1 MKKILKTLLLAC
13 AVAAGAAQAAFP
25 ERTITLVV
33 PYAPGGA
40 ADAIARQLAVRMAT
54 RLGTSVIVDNKPG
67 ASGTIGEAFVAR
79 APADGYTVLYDATP
93 FSINPALYA
102 KLSFDDR
109 SFQPLS
115 LVSLSPNVL
124 IVRKDSPIRDQKDLV
139 ARAKAQP
146 GKLTFASG
154 GSGTVQRLAAEL
166 YRQGLGLDMLHV
178 PYKSGGP
185 AISDVMGGQ
194 VDFMFGTLAA
204 SNPLVASGKLRAL
217 AISSPKRSPLL
228 PEVPTVAE
236 TVLPG
241 YEAYEWNGL
250 LLPAGTPE
258 AVVQRLHQAVV
269 ESLQDEEL
277 RKRMG
282 EMGAQPVGGTPAE
295 FGAFLQKEAAK
306 WSGVIRK
313 GDIKVD

>member
-25 ERTITLVV
+25 ERTVTLVV

-204 SNPLVASGKLRAL
+204 SNPLVTSGKLRAL
-217 AISSPKRSPLL
+217 AISSPRRSTLL
-228 PEVPTVAE
+228 PDVPTVAE

-258 AVVQRLHQAVV
+258 AVVRRLHQAVV
-269 ESLQDEEL
+269 ESLQDGEL
-277 RKRMG
+277 RQRLAD
-282 EMGAQPVGGTPAE
+282 MGAQPVGGTPAE
-295 FGAFLQKEAAK
+295 FADFLKKEAAK
-306 WSGVIRK
+306 WEGVIRK
-313 GDIKVD
+313 GGIQVD

>member
-204 SNPLVASGKLRAL
+204 SNPLVTSGKLRAL
-217 AISSPKRSPLL
+217 AISSPRRSTLL
-228 PEVPTVAE
+228 PDVPTVAE

-258 AVVQRLHQAVV
+258 AVVRRLHQAVV
-269 ESLQDEEL
+269 ESLQDGEL
-277 RKRMG
+277 RQRLAD
-282 EMGAQPVGGTPAE
+282 MGAQPVGGTPAE
-295 FGAFLQKEAAK
+295 FADFLKKEAAK
-306 WSGVIRK
+306 WEGVIRK
-313 GDIKVD
+313 GGIQVD